1 MSISIS
7 RYVDITS
14 GVGGSNTVTQRELI
28 GRLFTTNPLL
38 PTGSFGDFTSAADV
52 GTYFGTSSDEYRRA
66 QFYFGW
72 ISKNIS
78 RAKKLSFARYND
90 IDTAPIIYGR
100 AGAQSLTTWQAIT
113 NGSLTLTIGGVT
125 SQLTGLNFSTAT
137 SLTNVATIL
146 QGAIRASQTGA
157 QWTGAN
163 VAYDAVGRRFTFTG
177 GATGA
182 APIAVSASQGGTDIA
197 PVLGWLSGATLSDG
211 AVAQTPIDAFIQS
224 AASSNNFGSFE
235 FMPTL
240 TLDQHVL
247 IGGEV
252 DSRNVEFMYMV
263 PVTADNAESWSAALL
278 GFAGTGVTIVN
289 RTLYPNQY
297 PEMIPMV
304 ILAATDYTKRNSVQ
318 NYMFQ
323 QFPGVT
329 PIVTS
334 NAQANTLDPLRVN
347 YYGRTQTAG
356 QFIDFYQRGVLMGGS
371 NDPVDMNTY
380 ANEQWLKDAMASA
393 VMTLLLT
400 LSRVSANVTGQG
412 QVLAILQSG
421 IDDALFNGTIS
432 VGKTLTTVQKVY
444 ITELSGDENAWRQVE
459 NIGYWVDC
467 VISQETTDDGRVEYK
482 AVYQLIYSKDD
493 AIRKVEGTHTLI

>member
-100 AGAQSLTTWQAIT
+100 PGAQSLSAWQAIT
-113 NGSLTLTIGGVT
+113 NGSLRLTIGGVT
-125 SQLTGLNFSTAT
+125 ANLTGLNFSTAT
-137 SLTNVATIL
+137 SLANVATIL
-146 QGAIRASQTGA
+146 QTAIRGQTGA
-157 QWTGAN
+157 QFTGAT
-163 VAYDAVGRRFTFTG
+163 VAYDAIGRRFTFTG

-182 APIAVSASQGGTDIA
+182 ATIAVAAGTTGTDVA
-197 PVLGWLSGATLSDG
+197 GPLGWLSGATLSNG
-211 AVAQTPIDAFIQS
+211 AVAQAPIDAFIQS
-224 AASSNNFGSFE
+224 ASSSNNFGSFE
-235 FMPTL
+235 FIPTL
-240 TLDQHVL
+240 SLDQHVL
-247 IGGEV
+247 IAGEV
-252 DSRNVEFMYMV
+252 DSRNVEFQYMV
-263 PVTADNAESWSAALL
+263 PVTADNAETWSAALL
-278 GFAGTGVTIVN
+278 GFAGTALTVVDRN
-289 RTLYPNQY
+289 LYPNQY

-329 PIVTS
+329 PLVTS
-334 NAQANTLDPLRVN
+334 NAQANVFDLQRVN
-347 YYGRTQTAG
+347 YYGRTQTGG
-356 QFIDFYQRGVLMGGS
+356 QFIEFYQRGVLMGGS

-393 VMTLLLT
+393 VMSLLLT
-400 LSRVSANVTGQG
+400 LSRVSANATGQG

-432 VGKTLTTVQKVY
+432 VGKTLTQLQKVY

-467 VISQETTDDGRVEYK
+467 VISQSTTSDGRVEYK